1 MTDATDSQLV
11 GKTRWRRVPILLVP
25 AYAMIAAVLWLAIS
39 GTLAVSFAISGVPF
53 DTFADSLTST
63 GQDTNGRGFYQLG
76 VIDVTRSS
84 TTPLQVQAESII
96 PSAQLT
102 NLCQSVTVQLPLGLG
117 SATLITRA
125 GTVAGHPVVATGL
138 VTDASSLSA
147 ASASFTDFKVGQDLS
162 GFTNPRIS
170 VPVPVGGPTVGADVP
185 VVPVPTGTFG
195 QTAATVSL
203 DHLHSTGFAT
213 QAASFTLPNLSLSF
227 TGSCP

>member
-39 GTLAVSFAISGVPF
+39 GTLAVSFAISGTAF

-96 PSAQLT
+96 PNAQLT

-138 VTDASSLSA
+138 VTDASSLDA
-147 ASASFTDFKVGQDLS
+147 VSASFTDFKVGQDLS
-162 GFTNPRIS
+162 GFSNPRIS
-170 VPVPVGGPTVGADVP
+170 VPVPVGPAAGADVP
-185 VVPVPTGTFG
+185 VVPVPVGTFG

-213 QAASFTLPNLSLSF
+213 QAATFTLPNLSLSF
-227 TGSCP
+227 KGSCP

>member
-1 MTDATDSQLV
+1 MTDATDGQLV

-39 GTLAVSFAISGVPF
+39 GTLAVSFAISGTAF
-53 DTFADSLTST
+53 DTFADSLSST

-96 PSAQLT
+96 PNAQLT

-125 GTVAGHPVVATGL
+125 GTVPGHPVVASGL
-138 VTDASSLSA
+138 VTDASSLTA

-162 GFTNPRIS
+162 GFSNPPIR
-170 VPVPVGGPTVGADVP
+170 VPVPVGPAAGADVL

-213 QAASFTLPNLSLSF
+213 SAASFTLPNLSLSF

>member
-1 MTDATDSQLV
+1 MTDTTDSQLV

-39 GTLAVSFAISGVPF
+39 GTLAVSFAISGTAF

-96 PSAQLT
+96 PNAQLT

-138 VTDASSLSA
+138 VTDATSLNA

-162 GFTNPRIS
+162 GFSNPRIS
-170 VPVPVGGPTVGADVP
+170 VPVPVGPAAGADVP
-185 VVPVPTGTFG
+185 VVPVPVGTFG

-213 QAASFTLPNLSLSF
+213 QAATFTLPNLSLSF